1 MDVGAHVYEYFRAR
15 GLSPAQAAGIV
26 GNTQQESS
34 NDPAAPGGGLDQGQG
49 ARFHPGNVEQQLHGI
64 YDELQTS
71 ERGTLQALKGAKG
84 PREAARI
91 FSERFERPGIPDLA
105 NRERYAQEALQ
116 RYGGRAVVDQHAA
129 QGAQLAAGIA
139 PHLESSAGSQAVAS
153 LLSQLGQS
161 GQQGSSLAST
171 PLVRPASAGGPE
183 QAATGPRVP
192 SQLSPAQPKGPDVNA
207 LLQAVQRISQ
217 DGSTEPPAS
226 STPAAGA
233 ARAPKVASSGKG
245 LTTPV
250 GVVKFD
256 GKPVAAWIAP
266 ALAEAQRLGWKGTVE
281 SGYRSKAEQ
290 ERIYNSGV
298 RPAAVPGTS
307 NHEIKAFPGGA
318 VDVTEAAQLSKIL
331 QGTRYAKL
339 LVWAGSKDP
348 VHFSHPVNGRY

>member
-34 NDPAAPGGGLDQGQG
+34 NNPAAPGGGLDQGQG
-49 ARFHPGNVEQQLHGI
+49 ARFHPGNLEHQLHGI

-71 ERGTLQALKGAKG
+71 ERGTLQALKAAKG
-84 PREAARI
+84 PREAARV

-129 QGAQLAAGIA
+129 QGAQLADGIA

-161 GQQGSSLAST
+161 QQQGSSLAST
-171 PLVRPASAGGPE
+171 ALARPASAGGPE

-192 SQLSPAQPKGPDVNA
+192 SQLAPAQSKGPDINA
-207 LLQAVQRISQ
+207 LLKAVQGIAQ
-217 DGSTEPPAS
+217 NEGAAS
-226 STPAAGA
+226 SPEAPTA
-233 ARAPKVASSGKG
+233 APKVASGGKG
-245 LTTPV
+245 LTAPV
-250 GVVKFD
+250 GVTKFD

-307 NHEIKAFPGGA
+307 NHELKAFPGGA
-318 VDVTEAAQLSKIL
+318 VDVTDAAQLSKIL
-331 QGTRYAKL
+331 LGTRYAKL
-339 LVWAGSKDP
+339 LVYAGTKDP
-348 VHFSHPVNGRY
+348 VHFSHPHNGSY